1 MRAPVGLGEGGG
13 LCRLGHDDG
22 QHGVRIAVVD
32 TGVDNSHEDL
42 PAVVAQ
48 RDFVNNDSN
57 AEDDNGTAPTPGG
70 SVR

>member
-1 MRAPVGLGEGGG
+1 M
-13 LCRLGHDDG
+13 
-22 QHGVRIAVVD
+22 RIAVVD